1 VNAAA
6 HLAAAPRRVAFLV
19 GLTSVGMTAP
29 AVVLLAL
36 ADLVTKL
43 ARGRT

>member
-1 VNAAA
+1 
-6 HLAAAPRRVAFLV
+6 VAFLV
-19 GLTSVGMTAP
+19 ALTSVGMTAP
-29 AVVLLAL
+29 AFVVLAL